1 MLKRILKKIIISILT
16 FEAKLIL
23 KKYQPKIIAITG
35 SVGKTSTKDA
45 VAAVLKSKFSVRES
59 QKSYNSEIGVPLTII
74 GAETGWHKPSKW
86 LAAIFKGMVLLLKK
100 KKYPDILVLEMGAD
114 RPGDIERFAGWIK
127 PRVVVMTALGEI
139 PVHVEFFSGL
149 EAVAKEKSK
158 IIRPLGNDDWAIFN
172 NDDKS
177 VSEMRDKTKAGVLA
191 FGMGEGADI
200 LGSNYHIIYRKD
212 KKTELE
218 IPEGITFKADFKG
231 SSVPVRLTNTF
242 GRHHVYAALAAL
254 AVGVSQNLNL
264 VEISE
269 SLSLYSAPPGRL
281 KLIEGIKN
289 SWILDDTYNASPIA
303 AQAAL
308 DVLAEMTAS
317 PRLNSLSADKA
328 GGAGRKIAV
337 LGDML
342 ELGRYAIEAHRQ
354 VGRKVSGIADL
365 VFLVGPRSKFIA
377 EVCREKGMAPEK
389 IYEFSDARE
398 AGKKLQN
405 IIEDGDLIL
414 IKGSQS
420 MRMERAVEEIMAHPE
435 EKEKLLVRQE
445 KEWQKK

>member
-1 MLKRILKKIIISILT
+1 MLKKILKKAIIWFLT
-16 FEAKLIL
+16 NEAKLIL

-35 SVGKTSTKDA
+35 NVGKTSTKDA
-45 VAAVLKSKFSVRES
+45 VAAVLKSKFSIRES

-86 LAAIFKGMVLLLKK
+86 LAAIFKGAVLLTKK

-127 PRVVVMTALGEI
+127 PRVVVVTALGEI

-177 VSEMRDKTKAGVLA
+177 VSEMRDKTKAGVLT

-212 KKTELE
+212 EKTGLE
-218 IPEGITFKADFKG
+218 TPEGITFKTDFKG
-231 SSVPVRLTNTF
+231 SSVPVRLANTF

-254 AVGVSQNLNL
+254 AVGISQDLNL

-269 SLSLYSAPPGRL
+269 ALSLYSAPPGRL

-289 SWILDDTYNASPIA
+289 SWILDDTYNASPMA
-303 AQAAL
+303 VQAAL
-308 DVLAEMTAS
+308 DVLAEMT
-317 PRLNSLSADKA
+317 
-328 GGAGRKIAV
+328 AGRKIAV

-354 VGRKVSGIADL
+354 VGRKVGGIADL
-365 VFLVGPRSKFIA
+365 IFLVGPRSKFIA
-377 EVCREKGMAPEK
+377 EVCREKGMAAEK
-389 IYEFSDARE
+389 IYEFSDSRE

-405 IIEDGDLIL
+405 IIDKGDLIL
-414 IKGSQS
+414 VKGSQN
-420 MRMERAVEEIMAHPE
+420 MRMERTVEEIMAHPE

-445 KEWQKK
+445 KEWLKK

>member
-1 MLKRILKKIIISILT
+1 MLKKILKKIIIKILT

-23 KKYQPKIIAITG
+23 RKYQPKIIAVTG

-45 VAAVLKSKFSVRES
+45 VAAVLKNKFSVRES

-74 GAETGWHKPSKW
+74 GAESGWHKPSKW
-86 LAAIFKGMVLLLKK
+86 LATIFKGAVLLSKK

-114 RPGDIERFAGWIK
+114 RPGDITRFADWIK
-127 PRVVVMTALGEI
+127 PRVVVVTALGEI

-158 IIRPLGNDDWAIFN
+158 IIRHLGNDDWAIFN

-177 VSEMRDKTKAGVLA
+177 VSEMSNKTKAGVLT
-191 FGMGEGADI
+191 FGMGEGADV
-200 LGSNYHIIYRKD
+200 LGSNYHIVYRKD
-212 KKTELE
+212 EKTGLE

-231 SSVPVRLTNTF
+231 SSVPMRLANTF

-254 AVGVSQNLNL
+254 AVGISQNLNL

-269 SLSLYSAPPGRL
+269 ALSLYSAPPGRL

-303 AQAAL
+303 MHAAL
-308 DVLAEMTAS
+308 DVLAEMPTT
-317 PRLNSLSADKA
+317 K
-328 GGAGRKIAV
+328 RKIAV

-354 VGRKVSGIADL
+354 VGRKVSETADL
-365 VFLVGPRSKFIA
+365 IFLVGPRSKFIA
-377 EVCREKGMAPEK
+377 EVCREKRMAPEK
-389 IYEFSDARE
+389 IYEFSDSRE

-405 IIEDGDLIL
+405 IIDEGDLIL

-445 KEWQKK
+445 KEWLRRD

>member
-1 MLKRILKKIIISILT
+1 MLKKIFKKIIIRVLT

-45 VAAVLKSKFSVRES
+45 VAAVLRGKFSVRES

-74 GAETGWHKPSKW
+74 GRESGWHKPSKW
-86 LAAIFKGMVLLLKK
+86 LAAIFEGMVLLAKK

-127 PRVVVMTALGEI
+127 PNAVAVTALGEI

-158 IIRPLGNDDWAIFN
+158 IIRHLNNQDWAIFN

-177 VSEMRDKTKAGVLA
+177 VSEMKDKTKAGVLT
-191 FGMGEGADI
+191 FGMGQGADI
-200 LGSNYHIIYRKD
+200 LGSNYHVIYRKD
-212 KKTELE
+212 EKTGLE

-231 SSVPVRLTNTF
+231 SSVPVRLINTF

-254 AVGVSQNLNL
+254 AVGISQNLNL

-269 SLSLYSAPPGRL
+269 ALSLYSAPPGRL

-303 AQAAL
+303 MHAAL
-308 DVLAEMTAS
+308 DVLAEIPVGKT
-317 PRLNSLSADKA
+317 
-328 GGAGRKIAV
+328 GRKIAV

-365 VFLVGPRSKFIA
+365 VFLV
-377 EVCREKGMAPEK
+377 
-389 IYEFSDARE
+389 
-398 AGKKLQN
+398 
-405 IIEDGDLIL
+405 
-414 IKGSQS
+414 
-420 MRMERAVEEIMAHPE
+420 
-435 EKEKLLVRQE
+435 
-445 KEWQKK
+445 